1 MLRRARSVAAL
12 CAAFL
17 LAPAVVARAEGIAVE
32 QATPKQ
38 SDAAQVAFARAD
50 RLFDVQRYEEALDA
64 YRESYAIVASPNS
77 LLMVARS
84 LQELGRLDEAH
95 HEYELTVT
103 AAADLA
109 KRQPTYEKTA
119 AAAQH
124 ELEAL
129 KSRVAWLTIEL
140 GDVPVDSSVTVG
152 GKPVAVEAL
161 SRPVVV
167 LPGRVDV
174 VATGPDGRV
183 ARAEVHLAAGRE
195 STVTLRL
202 DETVTV
208 GEPPPSAA
216 EARVAP
222 EPRPKPDPRLEPTG
236 REPRFRAAAI
246 ATTAVGGAGI
256 VTFTVLGAMARSRY
270 EDLDAACPDG
280 LCPSERADDID
291 AGRRTQTAANIALAV
306 GVVGASTGVT
316 LFVVGRGRGEAPAS
330 ASVGLVPGGVTVRG
344 RFR

>member
-12 CAAFL
+12 CAAVV
-17 LAPAVVARAEGIAVE
+17 LAPAAVAWAEGLPVE

-38 SDAAQVAFARAD
+38 ADAAQVAFARAD
-50 RLFDVQRYEEALDA
+50 RLFDVQRYEEALAA

-109 KRQPTYEKTA
+109 TRQPTYEKTA

-140 GDVPVDSSVTVG
+140 GDVPVDGSVTVG
-152 GKPVAVEAL
+152 GKPVAVESL

-174 VATGPDGRV
+174 VAMGPDGRV

-208 GEPPPSAA
+208 GEPSPSAA
-216 EARVAP
+216 NTRVAP
-222 EPRPKPDPRLEPTG
+222 EPKATAATVPEPAG
-236 REPRFRAAAI
+236 RGPRFRAAAF
-246 ATTAVGGAGI
+246 AATAVGGAGL
-256 VTFTVLGAMARSRY
+256 VTFTVLGAMARTRY

-280 LCPSERADDID
+280 LCPSELADDID
-291 AGRRTQTAANIALAV
+291 AGRRTQTAANVALAV

-316 LFVVGRGRGEAPAS
+316 LLVVGRKRGEAPAS